1 MQARKPGRPVSTGI
15 RDIHTVNIR
24 STEEW
29 WQSLKLLAVQQKKG
43 IATII
48 RDALEKQHGDQLQRN
63 RALLFANGDTS
74 LEQMSHE

>member
-1 MQARKPGRPVSTGI
+1 MEKRKRGRPIADGS

-48 RDALEKQHGDQLQRN
+48 RDALERQHGDQLQRN
-63 RALLFANGDTS
+63 RALLFAMRDTK